1 MAEILF
7 VSLIHVIQNPEKYA
21 EQPIRVI
28 GVATIKFEV
37 TGLYISE
44 ADMQNAVT
52 KNGLWIDVHS
62 NDTTRKLNGKYVIVE
77 GVFDPTRKGHLGM
90 WSGMIKDVTRL
101 ELWSDPD
108 QKPPTPKAN

>member
-21 EQPIRVI
+21 EQPIRVV

-44 ADMQNAVT
+44 ADMLNAVT
-52 KNGLWIDVHS
+52 KNGVWIDVPS
-62 NDTTRKLNGKYVIVE
+62 NEATRKLNGKYVIVE

-90 WSGMIKDVTRL
+90 WSGMIKDVSRFD
-101 ELWSDPD
+101 LWSDPD
-108 QKPPTPKAN
+108 QKAVAPKPN